1 MGCECQCQ
9 KPKQE
14 NPLDEILSE
23 KDLDKNQLTSTREP
37 NEIINGNIFKNNKP
51 KEIPTQSRFSIENL
65 NDIETNSKTPINFIN
80 GLNKNEINNN
90 YVNNVKDSDFV
101 LTSVKYNEKNNN
113 EIKVEEEFKGNDNDE
128 NNNNMLNLINY
139 EKKSE
144 KNDEKKS
151 EKNEEKKSEKNE
163 EKKNEKNEEKKSEKK
178 SIKSDEKKSEKKSLK
193 SIIKTPQKNKEIKN
207 DEEDIIPEDDFS
219 RYIYEQINRIRTNP
233 QSYINIIE
241 KSKENIIKDEKNRLI
256 YKSKVKVA
264 LSKGESAFEEL
275 ILILQE
281 TQPMNPLK
289 FIPKMNIPLPSTTE
303 EIKDKNYIKIKVQE
317 LRSQNI
323 NIKSYW
329 KDIIKDPETSFILM
343 VVDDTGHNYG
353 KKRKDILNPQI
364 KYIGISSTF
373 IEKSFVCYMTFS
385 D

>member
-65 NDIETNSKTPINFIN
+65 NDIETNSKNPINFIN

-90 YVNNVKDSDFV
+90 YVNNVKDSDIV
-101 LTSVKYNEKNNN
+101 LTSVNYNEKNNN
-113 EIKVEEEFKGNDNDE
+113 KIKVEEEFKGNDNDK
-128 NNNNMLNLINY
+128 NNNNMLNKINE
-139 EKKSE
+139 EKKR
-144 KNDEKKS
+144 
-151 EKNEEKKSEKNE
+151 EKNEEKKSEKKD
-163 EKKNEKNEEKKSEKK
+163 EKKSEKNEEKKSEKK

-193 SIIKTPQKNKEIKN
+193 SIIKTPEKNKEIKN
-207 DEEDIIPEDDFS
+207 DAENIIPEDDFS
-219 RYIYEQINRIRTNP
+219 RYIYEQINRIRTDP

-241 KSKENIIKDEKNRLI
+241 KSKENIIEDEKNRLI

-264 LSKGESAFEEL
+264 LSKGKSAFEEL
-275 ILILQE
+275 IVILQE

-289 FIPKMNIPLPSTTE
+289 FNPKMNVPLPSTIE
-303 EIKDKNYIKIKVQE
+303 EIKDKNYIKIKVKE

-323 NIKSYW
+323 YIKSYW

>member
-1 MGCECQCQ
+1 M
-9 KPKQE
+9 KK
-14 NPLDEILSE
+14 
-23 KDLDKNQLTSTREP
+23 K
-37 NEIINGNIFKNNKP
+37 
-51 KEIPTQSRFSIENL
+51 
-65 NDIETNSKTPINFIN
+65 
-80 GLNKNEINNN
+80 
-90 YVNNVKDSDFV
+90 
-101 LTSVKYNEKNNN
+101 NEKN
-113 EIKVEEEFKGNDNDE
+113 E
-128 NNNNMLNLINY
+128 
-139 EKKSE
+139 EKKNE

-264 LSKGESAFEEL
+264 LSKGQSAFEEL

-289 FIPKMNIPLPSTTE
+289 FNPKMNIPLPSTTE

-343 VVDDTGHNYG
+343 VVDDTGQKQG
-353 KKRKDILNPQI
+353 MKRKDILNPKI
-364 KYIGISSTF
+364 KYIGICSTM
-373 IEKSFVCYMTFS
+373 IDKNFVCYMTFS

>member
-90 YVNNVKDSDFV
+90 YVNNVKDSDIV
-101 LTSVKYNEKNNN
+101 LTSVNYNEKNNN
-113 EIKVEEEFKGNDNDE
+113 KIKVEEEFKGNDNDK
-128 NNNNMLNLINY
+128 NNNNMLNKI
-139 EKKSE
+139 
-144 KNDEKKS
+144 
-151 EKNEEKKSEKNE
+151 NEEKKS
-163 EKKNEKNEEKKSEKK
+163 EKNEEKKSEKK

-264 LSKGESAFEEL
+264 LSKGKSAFEEL
-275 ILILQE
+275 IVILQE

-289 FIPKMNIPLPSTTE
+289 FNPKMNIPLPSTTE

>member
-1 MGCECQCQ
+1 MGCECQCR

-51 KEIPTQSRFSIENL
+51 KEIPTQSRFSIENI
-65 NDIETNSKTPINFIN
+65 NDIETNSKNPINFIN

-90 YVNNVKDSDFV
+90 YVNNVKDSDIV
-101 LTSVKYNEKNNN
+101 LTYTEKNNN
-113 EIKVEEEFKGNDNDE
+113 EIKVEEEFKGNGNDK
-128 NNNNMLNLINY
+128 NNNNMLNLIN
-139 EKKSE
+139 E
-144 KNDEKKS
+144 EKKS

-163 EKKNEKNEEKKSEKK
+163 EKKSEKNEEKKSEKNEEKKSEKK

-193 SIIKTPQKNKEIKN
+193 SIIKTPEKKKEIKN
-207 DEEDIIPEDDFS
+207 DAEDIIPEDEFS
-219 RYIYEQINRIRTNP
+219 RYIYEQINKIRTNP

-241 KSKENIIKDEKNRLI
+241 KSKENIIEDEKNRLI

-264 LSKGESAFEEL
+264 LSKGKPAFEEL
-275 ILILQE
+275 ILLLKK
-281 TQPMNPLK
+281 TQPTNPLK
-289 FIPKMNIPLPSTTE
+289 FNPKMNIPLPSTIE
-303 EIKDKNYIKIKVQE
+303 EIKDKNYLKIKVKE

-353 KKRKDILNPQI
+353 KKRKDILNPQT